1 MYVLF
6 TTFINPACLKV
17 LLHTFMDALRED
29 EDREIN
35 HHGKPMEVGEKE
47 ENAVF
52 HKTDSNERVTFICF
66 KHHELI
72 RNYLLDNSN

>member
-1 MYVLF
+1 
-6 TTFINPACLKV
+6 
-17 LLHTFMDALRED
+17 MDALRED

-52 HKTDSNERVTFICF
+52 HKTDSNERVTFIYNRQD
-66 KHHELI
+66 K
-72 RNYLLDNSN
+72 